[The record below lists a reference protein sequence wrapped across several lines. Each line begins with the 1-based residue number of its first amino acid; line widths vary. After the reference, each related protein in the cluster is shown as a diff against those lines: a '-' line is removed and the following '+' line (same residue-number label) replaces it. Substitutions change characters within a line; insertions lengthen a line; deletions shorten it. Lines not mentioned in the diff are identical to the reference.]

1 MNDCSS
7 DSVGPSRIMSGALA
21 YLALHMESACPRSA
35 YHAALLLNRI
45 ASDAGNDTQLRY
57 RAQILADLIETGDT
71 SYARWRRGHQEPSRA
86 ASASLCHGGNH
97 A

>member
-7 DSVGPSRIMSGALA
+7 DSVRPSRIMSGALA

-45 ASDAGNDTQLRY
+45 ASDAGNDTLLRY
-57 RAQILADLIETGDT
+57 RAQILADLIKTGDT
-71 SYARWRRGHQEPSRA
+71 PYAQRKRSRHE
-86 ASASLCHGGNH
+86 SSGTVRASLRNGGDR

>member
-21 YLALHMESACPRSA
+21 YLALHMASACPRSA
-35 YHAALLLNRI
+35 YLAALLLNRI
-45 ASDAGNDTQLRY
+45 ASDADNDSQLRY
-57 RAQILADLIETGDT
+57 QAQIVADLIEAEDT
-71 SYARWRRGHQEPSRA
+71 PYAHRKTSRHESSGA
-86 ASASLCHGGNH
+86 ARASLHHGGDR